1 QSPAALARAGA
12 DVDDVVGAAYRVLV
26 MLDHHQRVAAV
37 AELAQGPQQNL
48 VVARVQAYRR
58 FVEHIADAL
67 QIGAELRGQAYALG
81 FAARQRGRA
90 TVQREVAQANI
101 LQKLQPAFDLGNQVA
116 RDAGFTANEGEL
128 FNPEAH
134 VGHREARQ
142 VGNA

>member
-1 QSPAALARAGA
+1 
-12 DVDDVVGAAYRVLV
+12 
-26 MLDHHQRVAAV
+26 
-37 AELAQGPQQNL
+37 
-48 VVARVQAYRR
+48 
-58 FVEHIADAL
+58 
-67 QIGAELRGQAYALG
+67 QAYALG

-142 VGNA
+142 VGNAHAIEPDGAGLCIQARAFAAWANRVQHIVGLGLGKALFAALVVGVAYRVVKHLALLFAELDARAHAVRAPA